1 MPVSNKTFDSVGGFS
16 IDKTTIVDNEKNAKD
31 LNTLQIKN
39 SFYSDSNT
47 THYILRG
54 INTSIL
60 STDDV
65 NSVIPLDNA
74 TINFIEASIVGVN
87 DDSSVVLSTKLET
100 AIKVSTLGVLS
111 ELSTMTTTVSDN
123 VPVGQTWTVDPFL
136 GAGNNAFS
144 YNTSRSGTTKSI
156 KWIAYVKVVS
166 IQF

>member
-111 ELSTMTTTVSDN
+111 DLSTMTTTVSDN

-136 GAGNNAFS
+136 GAGNNSCS